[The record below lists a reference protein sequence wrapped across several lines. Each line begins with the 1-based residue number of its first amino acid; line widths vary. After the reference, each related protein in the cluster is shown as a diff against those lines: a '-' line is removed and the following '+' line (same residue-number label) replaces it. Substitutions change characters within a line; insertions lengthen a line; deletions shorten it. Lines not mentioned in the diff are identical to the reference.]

1 MVSFTDE
8 DTVTEAEASV
18 SSGSVLLTIHGRQE
32 EQAEETN
39 KQKVRR
45 HKRTRPVCRT
55 ACGSVSLKC
64 RIHVEGE
71 GGDEV
76 ERQVGTRSQRA
87 FEAMLSFAFL
97 LRGKG
102 KS

>member
-39 KQKVRR
+39 KR
-45 HKRTRPVCRT
+45 
-55 ACGSVSLKC
+55 CGDINEQDPS
-64 RIHVEGE
+64 I
-71 GGDEV
+71 
-76 ERQVGTRSQRA
+76 RQQVDRFR
-87 FEAMLSFAFL
+87 
-97 LRGKG
+97 
-102 KS
+102 